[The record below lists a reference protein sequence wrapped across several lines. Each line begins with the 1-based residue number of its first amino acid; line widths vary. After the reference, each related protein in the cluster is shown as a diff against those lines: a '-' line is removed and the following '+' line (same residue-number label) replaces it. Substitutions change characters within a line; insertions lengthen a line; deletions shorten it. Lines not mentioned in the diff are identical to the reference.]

1 MFKGLCLNRQATLD
15 AVQKRLFPRRR
26 TRLRPAKLASLTNE
40 YICDCTTRD
49 ISAGGLRILLNEDIP
64 LPKEF
69 YVFDVNERTIA
80 EVRLSWRDGLEAG
93 VAYLVPPA
101 SISFYENT
109 GVRRLAQRFYAV
121 ED

>member
-1 MFKGLCLNRQATLD
+1 MFKGFNFTKQSAIN
-15 AVQKRLFPRRR
+15 AVQKRLFPRWR

-40 YICDCTTRD
+40 YLCDCTTRD
-49 ISAGGLRILLNEDIP
+49 MSAGGLRLLMNEELP

-69 YVFDVNERTIA
+69 YVFDVTERTIS
-80 EVRLSWRDGLEAG
+80 EVRLCWRDGLEAG

-101 SISFYENT
+101 CISLYENT

>member
-1 MFKGLCLNRQATLD
+1 MFKGLGLNRQTAMS
-15 AVQKRLFPRRR
+15 AVQKRFFPRWR
-26 TRLRPAKLASLTNE
+26 TRLRPAKLANLTND

-49 ISAGGLRILLNEDIP
+49 ISQGGLRLILNEDLP

-69 YVFDVNERTIA
+69 YVFDVTERTIS
-80 EVRLSWRDGLEAG
+80 EVRLCWRDGLEAG

-101 SISFYENT
+101 SIALYENT
-109 GVRRLAQRFYAV
+109 GVRRLAQRFYAL